1 MMLKSPIP
9 VTLNLFQG
17 PSLGLRRSVVRG
29 VNRAVEVSTQAPGR
43 AAQWVLKQVQHDEL
57 REGRA

>member
-1 MMLKSPIP
+1 MILKSPNL

-17 PSLGLRRSVVRG
+17 PSLGLRRSGVRG
-29 VNRAVEVSTQAPGR
+29 VNRAVSVSTQAPGR
-43 AAQWVLKQVQHDEL
+43 AARWVLKQVQHDEI